1 MNNPKFQIF
10 IGADEQYY
18 FRLFAVNGQIILG
31 SEGYTSRG
39 GCQNGIDSV
48 KENALLD
55 ERFIRKTTASGGFYF
70 TLTAAN
76 HQVIGSSE
84 TYTTEAARDNGIE
97 SVMKTALEA
106 GVEDTTE

>member
-10 IGADEQYY
+10 LGADEQFY

-31 SEGYTSRG
+31 SEGYTSRD

-48 KENALLD
+48 KENAPLD
-55 ERFIRKTTASGGFYF
+55 ERYLRKTTSSGGFYF

-76 HQVIGSSE
+76 HQPIGNSE

-97 SVMKTALEA
+97 SVMKTAPDA

>member
-1 MNNPKFQIF
+1 MTNPKFQIF
-10 IGADEQYY
+10 LGADDQFY

-31 SEGYTSRG
+31 SEGYTTRD

-48 KENALLD
+48 KENAALD
-55 ERFIRKTTASGGFYF
+55 ERFARKTTESGGFYF
-70 TLTAAN
+70 TLIAAN
-76 HQVIGSSE
+76 HQPIGNSE

-97 SVMKTALEA
+97 SVMKTAPEA

>member
-10 IGADEQYY
+10 LGADDQFY

-31 SEGYTSRG
+31 SEGYTTRD

-55 ERFIRKTTASGGFYF
+55 ERFLRKTTESGGFYF

-76 HQVIGSSE
+76 HQVIGNSE

-97 SVMKTALEA
+97 SVMKTAPEA

>member
-1 MNNPKFQIF
+1 MKNPKFQIF
-10 IGADEQYY
+10 LGADDQFY

-31 SEGYTSRG
+31 SEGYTTRE

-48 KENALLD
+48 KENASLD
-55 ERFIRKTTASGGFYF
+55 ERFDRKTTASGGFYF

-76 HQVIGSSE
+76 HQPIGNSE

-97 SVMKTALEA
+97 SVMKTAPDA